1 MNAVFLELAP
11 VLSIDGSSVDS
22 LRMDH
27 ANSGQSLE
35 SGVNALDCGPTAK
48 ILRYPYGERGRSGT
62 PYKDIEG
69 DTTSV

>member
-1 MNAVFLELAP
+1 MQTLVR
-11 VLSIDGSSVDS
+11 VSSPPGHGNRGATD
-22 LRMDH
+22 
-27 ANSGQSLE
+27 
-35 SGVNALDCGPTAK
+35 GVNALDCGPTAK